1 MRLDSREQNALD
13 FLSRHVS
20 GAASQSDVVRAAIR
34 RYAKEIKS
42 LQLREEAARLS
53 SSPEDLA
60 EMQKVLADAE
70 DARAS
75 R

>member
-1 MRLDSREQNALD
+1 MRLDSREQDALD

-34 RYAKEIKS
+34 RYAKEIKR

-60 EMQKVLADAE
+60 EMQNVLADAE

>member
-1 MRLDSREQNALD
+1 MRLDGREQDALD
-13 FLSRHVS
+13 FLSRNLS
-20 GAASQSDVVRAAIR
+20 GAVSQSDVVRAAIR
-34 RYAKEIKS
+34 RYAKEIKR

-60 EMQKVLADAE
+60 EMQNVLADAE